1 MWTLWS
7 ARSRRCSITRKRFQ
21 PDRVDREIV
30 KINRAFAL
38 GDVRKAA
45 DLLREAAACLMM
57 ATRHGTPFGERITR
71 ISDIEGLLRKI
82 YREM

>member
-1 MWTLWS
+1 VV
-7 ARSRRCSITRKRFQ
+7 RRI
-21 PDRVDREIV
+21 DAEIV

-45 DLLREAAACLMM
+45 DLLREAASCLRV
-57 ATRHGTPFGERITR
+57 ASRHGKPRGETMAE

-82 YREM
+82 YRKI